1 MQTVARP
8 RRREQLV
15 PGEAKGQRSH
25 RRIDIF
31 IFPLLIKDKQKYK
44 STTGHILKV
53 LPSHIVKVLK
63 HQVSAV
69 LSGRLSV
76 TLEESVSCSMPDRP
90 SHTQQGWAKGLRGP
104 VGGAQAN
111 PTGSKSLGCS

>member
-1 MQTVARP
+1 MPEET
-8 RRREQLV
+8 
-15 PGEAKGQRSH
+15 KGQRGH

-31 IFPLLIKDKQKYK
+31 IFPLLIKEKQKHK
-44 STTGHILKV
+44 SAKGHTLRV
-53 LPSHIVKVLK
+53 LPSHIVKVLE

-90 SHTQQGWAKGLRGP
+90 RHTQQGWAKGLRGP
-104 VGGAQAN
+104 YGRSPSQPHCIQV
-111 PTGSKSLGCS
+111 SRLLVR